1 MKRTE
6 KEQLV
11 SELRDKLQGATSLY
25 YTDFTG
31 LNVKRMT
38 ELRRRLKR
46 AGVDYV
52 VIKNTLALR
61 AVNESGLVGEKL
73 KGPTG
78 LVLGADP
85 VAAAKVLTDFAKE
98 FEQKPAVKGGLLEGK
113 AVDAAQVKQLF
124 AIAEAYPDLK
134 AGGSFLQLQK
144 SLVEIEDHLQNARR
158 YYNAVVRDLNTRIA
172 QFPAVLVAAPL
183 GFKAEEFFG
192 LENAAEAA
200 VPQVKV

>member
-1 MKRTE
+1 MKRAD

-11 SELRDKLQGATSLY
+11 TELRDKLKNSQSLY

-46 AGVDYV
+46 AGIDYV

-78 LVLGADP
+78 LVVGKDP
-85 VAAAKVLTDFAKE
+85 VTAARLLTEFAKE
-98 FEQKPAVKGGLLEGK
+98 NEDKPGMKGGMLSGK
-113 AVDAAQVKQLF
+113 AINNAQLKRMASLPSREQMLADFAAGMQSPMAAFVGAANGLFYMFAGALDA
-124 AIAEAYPDLK
+124 LK
-134 AGGSFLQLQK
+134 SQREGA
-144 SLVEIEDHLQNARR
+144 
-158 YYNAVVRDLNTRIA
+158 
-172 QFPAVLVAAPL
+172 
-183 GFKAEEFFG
+183 
-192 LENAAEAA
+192 
-200 VPQVKV
+200 

>member
-11 SELRDKLQGATSLY
+11 NDLREKLEKSTSLY

-38 ELRRRLKR
+38 ELRRRLKKQ
-46 AGVDYV
+46 GVDYV

-61 AVNESGLVGEKL
+61 AVNESGLVGERL

-98 FEQKPAVKGGLLEGK
+98 NEQKPAVKGGLLEGK
-113 AVDAAQVKQLF
+113 AIDPAQVKQLASLPSREQMLADLGAGLQSPMAAFVGALNGLLYMF
-124 AIAEAYPDLK
+124 AGALDALK
-134 AGGSFLQLQK
+134 SQREGA
-144 SLVEIEDHLQNARR
+144 
-158 YYNAVVRDLNTRIA
+158 
-172 QFPAVLVAAPL
+172 
-183 GFKAEEFFG
+183 
-192 LENAAEAA
+192 
-200 VPQVKV
+200 

>member
-1 MKRTE
+1 MKKAE

-11 SELRDKLQGATSLY
+11 TELSDKLKSAQSLY

-78 LVLGADP
+78 LVVGKDP
-85 VAAAKVLTDFAKE
+85 VAAARVLTEFAKE
-98 FEQKPAVKGGLLEGK
+98 FEDRPSVKGGLLQGK
-113 AVDAAQVKQLF
+113 AINNAQVKRMASLPSREQMLADLAASMQSPMAAFVGALSGPLYMF
-124 AIAEAYPDLK
+124 AGALDALK
-134 AGGSFLQLQK
+134 SQREGA
-144 SLVEIEDHLQNARR
+144 
-158 YYNAVVRDLNTRIA
+158 
-172 QFPAVLVAAPL
+172 
-183 GFKAEEFFG
+183 
-192 LENAAEAA
+192 
-200 VPQVKV
+200 